1 MKILE
6 TERLVL
12 RTIEVEDTPF
22 YLNLL
27 NSPPFIANIGDRG
40 IRTLEAA
47 RDAIASGP
55 MAMQATHGHSIYL
68 VELKDSGVAI
78 GMSGLIKRDALDE
91 VDLGYGFL
99 PPYFGKGYAHEAAVA
114 VLEHARKDVG
124 LRRLVAI
131 TSPGNTA
138 SNALLR
144 KIGMRF
150 DKVVHLTPDDTG
162 TCLYVMDLAPWE

>member
-12 RTIEVEDTPF
+12 RTLAEEDAPF

-40 IRTLEAA
+40 VRTLAQA
-47 RDAIASGP
+47 RSSIVSGP
-55 MAMQATHGHSIYL
+55 MAMQSLRGHSLYL
-68 VELKDSGVAI
+68 VALKDSGVAV
-78 GMSGLIKRDALDE
+78 GMAGLIKREMLDD

-99 PPYFGKGYAHEAAVA
+99 PPYFGQGYAYEAAVA
-114 VLEHARKDVG
+114 LLGHARETVRLK
-124 LRRLVAI
+124 RLVAI

-138 SNALLR
+138 SNRLLE

-150 DKVVHLTPDDTG
+150 EKMVHLTPDDSG
-162 TCLYVMDLAPWE
+162 ARLYGIAL

>member
-6 TERLVL
+6 TERLAL
-12 RTIEVEDTPF
+12 RTIQAEDAPF

-40 IRTLEAA
+40 VRTLKAA
-47 RDAIASGP
+47 REAIEQGP
-55 MAMQATHGHSIYL
+55 AAMQAARGHSIYL
-68 VELKDSGVAI
+68 VELKASGVAI
-78 GMSGLIKRDALDE
+78 GMSGLIKRDSLQD

-114 VLEHARKDVG
+114 VVEHARRDIG

-138 SNALLR
+138 SNALLE
-144 KIGMRF
+144 KIGMRYET
-150 DKVVHLTPDDTG
+150 LLYLSADDPG
-162 TCLYVMDLAPWE
+162 TRLYSMDLPAL